1 MAVISPTYLQNLLY
15 AIDKSYESLKKAYGD
30 KESPGSALY
39 NLSLAKV
46 LVRGGSD
53 HELGLLPNYSHTAS
67 GNYVV
72 SPTSVTRQ
80 DDGNNLNHFQISF
93 PTISFVY
100 KGVRGYVNSTTL
112 KFNSKYGGDYDQEN
126 FAYVR
131 GRDSYAKIT
140 TTGGESDRTT
150 VFMVY
155 IKDLQLNRDQVNKLY
170 YYTGSLDY
178 TTSHVVDKAGN
189 HQSDPYVPPPP
200 APPSTDGP
208 YIPLAYI
215 KPSRYT
221 EGGGDRTG
229 IRLDLTRPYSL
240 EQVHYAPQEETGILF
255 NLLPALISAE
265 SSVLNQSSLNPY
277 KEVFDSLSSHCN
289 SRASISFR
297 EYVYNNG
304 LVVSK
309 SLRELYSLLYNRDF
323 ILNFCSGSR
332 NGISTTGAVALAKGK
347 IIIKFNEVSNSSA
360 LRGELGTYL
369 IADKVKVIGKVTG
382 TTDYILKLANYV
394 NWPQSG
400 TVGIRS
406 SSSNGRYDYSL
417 GAEGDTLYITSDSH
431 PDVVPDEIYLL
442 SEKTC
447 VIPDN
452 IAAGASVD
460 LANEDYFGF
469 WGFVSPQRA
478 SQIASN
484 SSFVIRT
491 V

>member
-80 DDGNNLNHFQISF
+80 DGNKLNHFQISF

-140 TTGGESDRTT
+140 TTGDDSARTT

-155 IKDLQLNRDQVNKLY
+155 IKGLQLNRDNDNKLY

-178 TTSHVVDKAGN
+178 TTSHVVDKVN
-189 HQSDPYVPPPP
+189 QSDPYVPPPP

-215 KPSRYT
+215 KPSRY
-221 EGGGDRTG
+221 GDNTG
-229 IRLDLTRPYSL
+229 IRSDLTRPYSL

-347 IIIKFNEVSNSSA
+347 IIIKFNEVSNRAA
-360 LRGELGTYL
+360 LPGALGTYL
-369 IADKVKVIGKVTG
+369 IADKVKVIGKVANTN
-382 TTDYILKLANYV
+382 YKLKLANYV
-394 NWPQSG
+394 NWPQDG
-400 TVGIRS
+400 RVGIRS
-406 SSSNGRYDYSL
+406 GYSNGVYNYSL
-417 GAEGDTLYITSDSH
+417 GAEGDTLSITSDTH

-460 LANEDYFGF
+460 LANEEYFGF
-469 WGFVSPQRA
+469 WKFVDSSRA

>member
-53 HELGLLPNYSHTAS
+53 HELGLLPNYSHTNE

-112 KFNSKYGGDYDQEN
+112 KFNSKYDGNYEGG

-131 GRDSYAKIT
+131 GRDRYARIN
-140 TTGGESDRTT
+140 TTGTGSDRTT

-189 HQSDPYVPPPP
+189 YQSDPYVPPPP

-347 IIIKFNEVSNSSA
+347 IIIKFDEVYNRAA
-360 LRGELGTYL
+360 LPGALGTYL

-417 GAEGDTLYITSDSH
+417 GAEGDTLSITSDSR

-469 WGFVSPQRA
+469 WGFVDSARA